1 MQRFTFLWYVKGG
14 NGTVGVQKLSSKN
27 QIVIPKEA
35 RRAMNVKGG
44 DDLVVVVK
52 RDVTIVMA
60 KPRKYARVLRGL
72 GRQVYPRGYLVRER
86 RSWS

>member
-1 MQRFTFLWYVKGG
+1 MGIQR
-14 NGTVGVQKLSSKN
+14 LSSKN

-52 RDVTIVMA
+52 RDITIVMSRP
-60 KPRKYARVLRGL
+60 KKYVRVLRGL
-72 GRQVYPRGYLVRER
+72 GRQAYPRDYLARER